1 MNSILYTKDFDITNV
16 QFDDKIRN
24 LDTGAKMKYVSY
36 KRNPLVIQTPE
47 CYLPYGINRDTM
59 DDENSNKFTMDISF
73 RDMETRPGL
82 KRFFDILKS
91 FDDLIVQTAFEN
103 QKEWLRKTYPNKEV
117 VEALYVPIIRYS
129 KDRESGEITN
139 AYPPTFKMKLP
150 YTNDKFA
157 CDFFDY
163 NKSPMDA
170 STIIDT
176 NTKGARVITL
186 VKCNGIWF
194 AGGKFGCSWKAIQ
207 CKIAPKI
214 NNVGCAIVQCE
225 EDQIQNTSLDSSDSE
240 AEEEEEDFEYDED
253 DQL

>member
-73 RDMETRPGL
+73 RDMESRHGL

-117 VEALYVPIIRYS
+117 VEALYV
-129 KDRESGEITN
+129 
-139 AYPPTFKMKLP
+139 
-150 YTNDKFA
+150 
-157 CDFFDY
+157 
-163 NKSPMDA
+163 
-170 STIIDT
+170 
-176 NTKGARVITL
+176 
-186 VKCNGIWF
+186 
-194 AGGKFGCSWKAIQ
+194 
-207 CKIAPKI
+207 
-214 NNVGCAIVQCE
+214 
-225 EDQIQNTSLDSSDSE
+225 
-240 AEEEEEDFEYDED
+240 
-253 DQL
+253 